1 MPVNTTFTSGN
12 FYLELGG
19 KPSATLKS
27 VQLPGISLQQVV
39 VPRGPNGEP
48 RLGRDAA
55 LTELELSLPLQQA
68 DSLGDW
74 LLALGAGKDPKPAN
88 GAVLVADANFKLKRR
103 VEFSEAWITQVQLP
117 ALDARDG
124 KVAPDLVLRCQP
136 ARVAYAQ
143 LGSDAG
149 KVVATPSPK
158 AKQLVSSNFRV
169 KGLPFGDAS
178 HVVRVGLP
186 TLTAALAGNPA
197 SVSRVDLG
205 ELEISVTA
213 AGVEAA
219 LAWALK
225 VASDGKVSDAEVLTL
240 NVELLDPA
248 LKNALLTVQLSGC
261 VLTSFQE
268 DRLDSRSDKLGGAT
282 LRLTVGR
289 VGLVFA

>member
-1 MPVNTTFTSGN
+1 MPINNSFSSSN
-12 FYLELGG
+12 LFLELGG
-19 KPSATLKS
+19 KPSALLKS

-55 LTELELSLPLQQA
+55 LTEMELTLPLQQA

-88 GAVLVADANFKLKRR
+88 GAVLVADSNFKLRRR

-124 KVAPDLVLRCQP
+124 KAALDLVLRCQP

-149 KVVATPSPK
+149 KAVATPSPK
-158 AKQLVSSNFRV
+158 TKQLVAGNFRV

-178 HVVRVGLP
+178 HVVRVALP
-186 TLTAALAGNPA
+186 TLTADLAGNPA
-197 SVSRVDLG
+197 SVSRLDLG
-205 ELEISVTA
+205 EVEISITA
-213 AGVEAA
+213 AGIEAA
-219 LAWALK
+219 LAWVLK
-225 VASDGKVSDAEVLTL
+225 VASDGKVSDTEVLAL
-240 NVELLDPA
+240 DIELLDPA
-248 LKNALLTVQLSGC
+248 LKKVLLTVQLSGC
-261 VLTSFQE
+261 VLVNFQE
-268 DRLDSRSDKLGGAT
+268 DRLDSRSDKLSGAT